1 MLVCW
6 YFLYLSNK
14 LRMIMIVARIRTM
27 KNRTEDT
34 TMREEVNIDSVS
46 ELFIVLVGNIVV
58 CPAVFIHVVVDVMG
72 DGDGFRIIS
81 GGQKGAD

>member
-14 LRMIMIVARIRTM
+14 LRMIMIVARIRIM

-34 TMREEVNIDSVS
+34 TMRDEVNEDS
-46 ELFIVLVGNIVV
+46 ELFVAVVLLLVVDALVLV
-58 CPAVFIHVVVDVMG
+58 CDSDVMG
-72 DGDGFRIIS
+72 ANVVFRMFF
-81 GGQKGAD
+81 GGKVGSAS